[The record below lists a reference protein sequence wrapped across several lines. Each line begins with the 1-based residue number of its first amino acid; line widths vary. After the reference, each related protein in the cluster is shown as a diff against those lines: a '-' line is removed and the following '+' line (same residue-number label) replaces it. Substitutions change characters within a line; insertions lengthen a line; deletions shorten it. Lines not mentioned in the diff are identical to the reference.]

1 MKKLLF
7 GILVVCLALCMVGCD
22 ASIIGKLAETMGKLG
37 NNIYGIEANL
47 ESVTETTASVD
58 AAVETKTDGS
68 VEVKLD
74 AAAAITGD
82 IAEIASS
89 PQKTEALKTEMSKPV
104 ADNAETAEKVKT
116 QLEEKKAEV
125 VTAATTAIDTSSAPA
140 EVKAALKT
148 VVSNI
153 SNIPVSENPT
163 KAELVTV
170 AVVTELAKTLQDNA
184 SKIAGNDAEA
194 AAARLALIA
203 KAQETLMTIKTV
215 NKTDINLLQG
225 VDLGSLINGLKGL
238 SKDGAKTFNDQ
249 FLKYLSMI
257 RGGVNKI
264 LITIGTTDN
273 QLNPDGYTRFVA
285 NMSALR
291 TAYESGAYGVR
302 QYVVDA
308 DAGTCGLEGIDAF
321 IANGKTL
328 ANGKYTS
335 NDLILYLV
343 SVVFSEAEK
352 VSKINFNGTQYNVR
366 ELINEV
372 LKANMDLLNGASDD
386 FESTDILDAFVSDLQ
401 ATLEDKA
408 KLQAGLAAWFG
419 GSTQEEVIK
428 NVMDRVALVANTAL
442 VLAVD
447 SGYGSALKMIPTNGA
462 ELEVFLNTSIGS
474 LLTSIND
481 VVGGM
486 TK

>member
-58 AAVETKTDGS
+58 AAVETNDGS
-68 VEVKLD
+68 VEIKLD

-104 ADNAETAEKVKT
+104 SENPETSAKVKT
-116 QLEEKKAEV
+116 QLEDKKTEV
-125 VTAATTAIDTSSAPA
+125 VIAATTAIDESSAPD

-264 LITIGTTDN
+264 LSTIGTADN

-302 QYVVDA
+302 QYVVNA

-352 VSKINFNGTQYNVR
+352 VSKIKFNGNQYNVR

-372 LKANMDLLNGASDD
+372 LKVNMDLLNGASDD
-386 FESTDILDAFVSDLQ
+386 FESTEKLDAFVSDLQ

-408 KLQAGLAAWFG
+408 KLRAGLAAWFG
-419 GSTQEEVIK
+419 GSTQEEEVIK

-462 ELEVFLNTSIGS
+462 KLEVFLNTSIGS
-474 LLTSIND
+474 LLTSIK
-481 VVGGM
+481 M
-486 TK
+486 

>member
-1 MKKLLF
+1 
-7 GILVVCLALCMVGCD
+7 
-22 ASIIGKLAETMGKLG
+22 
-37 NNIYGIEANL
+37 
-47 ESVTETTASVD
+47 
-58 AAVETKTDGS
+58 
-68 VEVKLD
+68 
-74 AAAAITGD
+74 
-82 IAEIASS
+82 
-89 PQKTEALKTEMSKPV
+89 
-104 ADNAETAEKVKT
+104 
-116 QLEEKKAEV
+116 
-125 VTAATTAIDTSSAPA
+125 
-140 EVKAALKT
+140 
-148 VVSNI
+148 
-153 SNIPVSENPT
+153 
-163 KAELVTV
+163 
-170 AVVTELAKTLQDNA
+170 
-184 SKIAGNDAEA
+184 
-194 AAARLALIA
+194 
-203 KAQETLMTIKTV
+203 MTIKTV

-264 LITIGTTDN
+264 LSTIGTADN

-302 QYVVDA
+302 QY
-308 DAGTCGLEGIDAF
+308 AGTYGLEGIDAF

-352 VSKINFNGTQYNVR
+352 VSKINFNGNQYNVR

-386 FESTDILDAFVSDLQ
+386 FKSTEKLDAFVSDLQ

-474 LLTSIND
+474 LLTSIK
-481 VVGGM
+481 M
-486 TK
+486 